1 MDQGRVAQEALRA
14 CLRLQRS
21 QVQWI
26 PGLRTGSLIAIAL
39 LIGLAVGRL
48 DAAMS
53 VSIGLLFV
61 AIADSADSRAVRLRG
76 MLWATLWVSVG
87 VLLGGLVS
95 DFRVIHVVIAILL
108 ALACGYAGALG
119 PRGGLIG
126 VLALVL
132 FAFYAGAEVV
142 VGIALLD
149 MGYFVI
155 GGLVTILVNLLTT
168 PPRRLGTVR
177 TGIAHAYR
185 ELQDASKRRG
195 LELAAPTVAAAVMSA
210 RTVAEHQGCS
220 GASATW
226 VRDLLAAV
234 ERTRLTL
241 IALIAERTI
250 DPAYVDDLTAR
261 LSHTAGAIA
270 DELASPL
277 GPLGRQGRRARTRA
291 AMEALQH
298 AARQAP
304 DARLEV
310 LAGDIADA
318 IASAVTALDEPWP
331 VGRRAD
337 ISPPRPQRVSIRAR
351 LRAHLRRSDPVME
364 HAIRLTVAFGGATLA
379 SVIVDASHAYWV
391 PLTVAWIAKPDLAN
405 TVSRVAMRIA
415 GTLAGLI
422 LVAAVLL
429 VVRELPAE
437 DIILSIMVGA
447 TGTLALAYLNANYPL
462 AVIGVTSFVLLVEHE
477 TGDGETY
484 DIIARLVAT
493 VLAGLWVLLVAS
505 VRPRRTGAQAVAA
518 LHATT
523 AALRDYAAL
532 VRAGDDTSAA
542 RTRVLSERTVALA
555 AVSAS
560 SLETPGF
567 WERPGDRVDPAQ
579 AAAVL
584 TDIIASASSIL
595 AEEMLEER
603 GQSDPSLWQ
612 RIDEEL
618 DDLDTR
624 VDALSTA
631 GAPT

>member
-1 MDQGRVAQEALRA
+1 
-14 CLRLQRS
+14 
-21 QVQWI
+21 
-26 PGLRTGSLIAIAL
+26 
-39 LIGLAVGRL
+39 
-48 DAAMS
+48 
-53 VSIGLLFV
+53 
-61 AIADSADSRAVRLRG
+61 
-76 MLWATLWVSVG
+76 
-87 VLLGGLVS
+87 
-95 DFRVIHVVIAILL
+95 
-108 ALACGYAGALG
+108 
-119 PRGGLIG
+119 
-126 VLALVL
+126 
-132 FAFYAGAEVV
+132 
-142 VGIALLD
+142 
-149 MGYFVI
+149 
-155 GGLVTILVNLLTT
+155 
-168 PPRRLGTVR
+168 
-177 TGIAHAYR
+177 
-185 ELQDASKRRG
+185 
-195 LELAAPTVAAAVMSA
+195 
-210 RTVAEHQGCS
+210 
-220 GASATW
+220 
-226 VRDLLAAV
+226 
-234 ERTRLTL
+234 
-241 IALIAERTI
+241 
-250 DPAYVDDLTAR
+250 
-261 LSHTAGAIA
+261 
-270 DELASPL
+270 
-277 GPLGRQGRRARTRA
+277 
-291 AMEALQH
+291 
-298 AARQAP
+298 
-304 DARLEV
+304 
-310 LAGDIADA
+310 
-318 IASAVTALDEPWP
+318 
-331 VGRRAD
+331 
-337 ISPPRPQRVSIRAR
+337 
-351 LRAHLRRSDPVME
+351 ME